1 MTVGRWRRAIGLGH
15 ALLTVGLVLLG
26 CQQARGAGEQAP
38 ATRSARPEAELEAL
52 WQAAAATGSMACPA
66 VTAGLGPQRGALYY
80 AGPTG
85 DGTGLLATTP
95 GRLET
100 ILEQLVPGDT
110 VIALAGDYGSVKWPE
125 GVNGRADAPI
135 TLRAD
140 HQAVTITGEPPDL
153 VAKPVAAEQRTTLSL
168 ALHDIE
174 SVRIEGIYGAIEV
187 EGGGNIELRGNHHF
201 QNPGHNLQLFDVD
214 AVSVHHSLFEN
225 YRLKPGSDQD
235 WHTDYGIAAYLQT
248 RLAVHH
254 ILFSGGFNH
263 AISLK
268 ERNQDV
274 TISCNRFVNCGRH
287 CLELGQ
293 QTDGR
298 APGQTPNDRTSS
310 RVLVQNNLIEKTEDR
325 LVNAD
330 FAVMIMNVDDIE
342 LVNNRFAGFDYSVL
356 VSSYWAPS
364 YCSDLGE
371 AMSQVGVVPG
381 FVRLADN
388 EFRGET
394 NLRFTGRGVE
404 GDLIEAS
411 GMKGGP
417 VSCEVRTLAPITCDD
432 ACCRWDPKPAT
443 EAAPTVRVNDRSL
456 TCEAYP
462 WSAATTMGPAER
474 AQGNGEEP

>member
-1 MTVGRWRRAIGLGH
+1 MIVFSGCGHRINLPARAPLQPRRSAVRLPGLMVGRRRRAIGLGH
-15 ALLTVGLVLLG
+15 ALLTGGLVLLG
-26 CQQARGAGEQAP
+26 CQEARGAAGEQAP

-52 WQAAAATGSMACPA
+52 WQAAAATGSTVCPA
-66 VTAGLGPQRGALYY
+66 MTAGLGPQRGALYY

-85 DGTGLLATTP
+85 DGDGLLATTP
-95 GRLET
+95 GRLDT

-110 VIALAGDYGSVKWPE
+110 VVA
-125 GVNGRADAPI
+125 
-135 TLRAD
+135 
-140 HQAVTITGEPPDL
+140 L

-174 SVRIEGIYGAIEV
+174 SVRIEGIYGRIEV

-201 QNPGHNLQLFDVD
+201 ENPGQNLQLFDVD

-225 YRLKPGSDQD
+225 YRLKPGSDED
-235 WHTDYGIAAYLQT
+235 WHTDYGIAAYVQT

-254 ILFSGGFNH
+254 NLFSGGFNH

-268 ERNQDV
+268 ERNHDV

-310 RVLVQNNLIEKTEDR
+310 RVLVRNNLIEKTEDR

-443 EAAPTVRVNDRSL
+443 EAAPTVRVYDRSL
-456 TCEAYP
+456 TCEASP
-462 WSAATTMGPAER
+462 W
-474 AQGNGEEP
+474 